1 MLELDKRGVPG
12 AMIATTAFEQGYQAQ
27 AKILAFEPAVIY
39 TPHPI
44 QNRTDA
50 EIRQFADNILES
62 VIGSI
67 SAG

>member
-12 AMIATTAFEQGYQAQ
+12 AMIATTAFEQGYRAQ

-44 QNRTDA
+44 QNRTDT
-50 EIRQFADNILES
+50 EIQQFADDIVGS
-62 VIGSI
+62 VLQSI
-67 SAG
+67 TTG

>member
-50 EIRQFADNILES
+50 EIQQFADDI
-62 VIGSI
+62 VGTVMKSI
-67 SAG
+67 TSG